1 MTRALLVVDVQRDF
15 CEGGS
20 LAVAGGSAVA
30 AGISAYLATVPGRYA
45 AVIASRDWHLAN
57 DSNGGHFAWGASEP
71 DFVDTWPVHCVA
83 GTPGA
88 DYHDDLDRTVITDH
102 VRKGQGVPAYS
113 MFQAVDQQ
121 GVPMPDLLSGKDIDA
136 VDVVGLASDYC
147 CLATGRDAV
156 AAGLSV
162 TVLTDLQA
170 GVAAASTI
178 AAYEELARIGA
189 TVTTS
194 EELA

>member
-20 LAVAGGSAVA
+20 LGVAGGAAVA
-30 AGISAYLATVPGRYA
+30 ASISAFAAARPDRYA
-45 AVIASRDWHLAN
+45 AVIASRDWHRAH
-57 DSNGGHFAWGASEP
+57 DSNGGHFAWGISDP

-83 GTPGA
+83 HTPGA

-113 MFQAVDQQ
+113 MFQGVD
-121 GVPMPDLLSGKDIDA
+121 GKGMAMPDLLSGKDIRA

-147 CLATGRDAV
+147 CLATARDAV
-156 AAGLSV
+156 TAGLSV

-170 GVAAASTI
+170 GVSQAGTL
-178 AAYEELARIGA
+178 AAYEELARLGA

-194 EELA
+194 KELL